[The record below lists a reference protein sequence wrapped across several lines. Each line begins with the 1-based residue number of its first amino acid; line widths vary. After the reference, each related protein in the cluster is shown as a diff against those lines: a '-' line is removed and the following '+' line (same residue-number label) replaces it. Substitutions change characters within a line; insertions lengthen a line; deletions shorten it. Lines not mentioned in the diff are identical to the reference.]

1 MFAIYIWVQ
10 SYELSQKFPNVL
22 EKKYNKSGNMKKNGS
37 LANPC
42 VEKLA

>member
-22 EKKYNKSGNMKKNGS
+22 EKKYNKSGNCDHGQS
-37 LANPC
+37 WGQDFYG
-42 VEKLA
+42 